1 MRDFKTDLESVRGIA
16 PNVKGFLEREYF
28 FTKLD
33 EVFCPT
39 DPSKSCVECQHTFE
53 YSIRI
58 LEEIGMDSLEID
70 GVIADLNSR
79 GCRCDCAILKNV
91 VAEGRLKG
99 EYWRAKASELGPS

>member
-1 MRDFKTDLESVRGIA
+1 MRDPKTDAANVSDVA

-28 FTKLD
+28 VTKLD

-39 DPSKSCVECQHTFE
+39 DPSKSCVECQHIFE
-53 YSIRI
+53 YSVRI

-79 GCRCDCAILKNV
+79 GCCCDCAILKNV

-99 EYWRAKASELGPS
+99 EYWKAKASELSAG